1 MKKKTGIRLIA
12 LATVILGVVAGLLMM
27 EVLTQ
32 IYKLISESMAPES
45 ERVITLSPL
54 LIAVGIAGFLLS
66 RILLLTLCRMTADGK
81 IGELPSIN
89 FWTLLS
95 LLMMDFVF
103 FVEIFAYLDWY
114 YTEGNYGG
122 WFGLVWAITVFVPMI
137 LIPHLSKPKLPP
149 AMLMT

>member
-12 LATVILGVVAGLLMM
+12 LAAVILGVVAGFLMK
-27 EVLTQ
+27 EILTQ
-32 IYKLISESMAPES
+32 IYKLISESMAS
-45 ERVITLSPL
+45 GLERTITLSPL

-66 RILLLTLCRMTADGK
+66 RILLLTLCRMTPDGK
-81 IGELPSIN
+81 IDELPSIN

-95 LLMMDFVF
+95 LLMMDLVF

-122 WFGLVWAITVFVPMI
+122 WLGLVWAITVFVPMI
-137 LIPHLSKPKLPP
+137 LIPYFSKPKLPP
-149 AMLMT
+149 AILMT